1 MNAGGDAAEQIVRM
15 SLEGVEVAAR
25 ISGEGAK
32 QLAVLIAAV
41 LREEQKTH
49 GKARLS
55 NMIKSG
61 HELKVFTVQQK
72 DLKTFAKEA
81 KRYGVLYSILCEKGN
96 DDPNAA
102 IDIIARAN
110 DAPKITRIV
119 ERFNLS
125 KVDKASVVR
134 DMESERNPISAK
146 AEKEPQSLH
155 SLKEVEGIRTD
166 KQKKPSV
173 KAELNKLREEMKK
186 EQKAALPRR
195 AYLSKGNVRRAP
207 QKAKAVKER

>member
-1 MNAGGDAAEQIVRM
+1 MTKETDTIEEYKELEVVNIRLVKEPSIISEKPISNANDAVNLIQNLIKDFDREA
-15 SLEGVEVAAR
+15 LCTLNLAA
-25 ISGEGAK
+25 
-32 QLAVLIAAV
+32 
-41 LREEQKTH
+41 
-49 GKARLS
+49 
-55 NMIKSG
+55 
-61 HELKVFTVQQK
+61 
-72 DLKTFAKEA
+72 D
-81 KRYGVLYSILCEKGN
+81 GVLYSILREKGN
-96 DDPNAA
+96 DDPNAS
-102 IDIIARAN
+102 IDIIARTN

>member
-1 MNAGGDAAEQIVRM
+1 MTKETDTIEEYKELEVVNIRLVKEPSIISEKPISNANDAVNLIQNLIKDFDREA
-15 SLEGVEVAAR
+15 LCTLNLAA
-25 ISGEGAK
+25 
-32 QLAVLIAAV
+32 
-41 LREEQKTH
+41 
-49 GKARLS
+49 
-55 NMIKSG
+55 
-61 HELKVFTVQQK
+61 
-72 DLKTFAKEA
+72 D
-81 KRYGVLYSILCEKGN
+81 GVLYSILREKGN
-96 DDPNAA
+96 DDPNAS
-102 IDIIARAN
+102 IDIIARTN

-146 AEKEPQSLH
+146 AEKELQSLH

-195 AYLSKGNVRRAP
+195 AYLSKGTVRRAP
-207 QKAKAVKER
+207 QKPKAVKER

>member
-1 MNAGGDAAEQIVRM
+1 MTKEKDIIEEYKELEVVNIRLVKEPSIISEKPISNANDAVNLIQNLIKDFDREAFCT
-15 SLEGVEVAAR
+15 LNLAA
-25 ISGEGAK
+25 
-32 QLAVLIAAV
+32 
-41 LREEQKTH
+41 
-49 GKARLS
+49 
-55 NMIKSG
+55 
-61 HELKVFTVQQK
+61 
-72 DLKTFAKEA
+72 D
-81 KRYGVLYSILCEKGN
+81 GVLYSILREKGN
-96 DDPNAA
+96 DDPNAS
-102 IDIIARAN
+102 IDIIARTN

-146 AEKEPQSLH
+146 AEKELQSLH

-195 AYLSKGNVRRAP
+195 AYLSKGTVRRAP
-207 QKAKAVKER
+207 QKPKAVKER

>member
-1 MNAGGDAAEQIVRM
+1 MTKETDTIEEYKELEVVNIRLVKEPSIISEKPISNANDAVNLIQNLIKDFDREAFCT
-15 SLEGVEVAAR
+15 LNLAA
-25 ISGEGAK
+25 
-32 QLAVLIAAV
+32 
-41 LREEQKTH
+41 
-49 GKARLS
+49 
-55 NMIKSG
+55 
-61 HELKVFTVQQK
+61 
-72 DLKTFAKEA
+72 D
-81 KRYGVLYSILCEKGN
+81 GVLYSILREKGN
-96 DDPNAA
+96 DDPNAS
-102 IDIIARAN
+102 IDIIARTN

-146 AEKEPQSLH
+146 AEKELQSLH

-195 AYLSKGNVRRAP
+195 AYLSKGTVRRAP
-207 QKAKAVKER
+207 QKPKAVKER

>member
-1 MNAGGDAAEQIVRM
+1 MTADAKKCEYGELEVVNVRLVKEPSIISEKPISNANDAVNLIQNLIKDFDREA
-15 SLEGVEVAAR
+15 LCTLNLAA
-25 ISGEGAK
+25 
-32 QLAVLIAAV
+32 
-41 LREEQKTH
+41 
-49 GKARLS
+49 
-55 NMIKSG
+55 
-61 HELKVFTVQQK
+61 
-72 DLKTFAKEA
+72 D
-81 KRYGVLYSILCEKGN
+81 GVLYSILREKGN
-96 DDPNAA
+96 DDPNAS
-102 IDIIARAN
+102 IDIIARTN

-146 AEKEPQSLH
+146 AEKELQSLH

-195 AYLSKGNVRRAP
+195 AYLSKGTVRRAP
-207 QKAKAVKER
+207 QKPKAVKER

>member
-1 MNAGGDAAEQIVRM
+1 MTKETDTIEEYKALEVVNIRLVKEPSIISEKPISNANDAVNLIQNLIKDFDREA
-15 SLEGVEVAAR
+15 LCTLNLAA
-25 ISGEGAK
+25 
-32 QLAVLIAAV
+32 
-41 LREEQKTH
+41 
-49 GKARLS
+49 
-55 NMIKSG
+55 
-61 HELKVFTVQQK
+61 
-72 DLKTFAKEA
+72 D
-81 KRYGVLYSILCEKGN
+81 GVLYSILREKGN
-96 DDPNAA
+96 DDPNAS
-102 IDIIARAN
+102 IDIIARTN

-146 AEKEPQSLH
+146 AEKELQSLH
-155 SLKEVEGIRTD
+155 SLKEVEGIRTY

-195 AYLSKGNVRRAP
+195 AYLSKGTVRRAP
-207 QKAKAVKER
+207 QKPKAVKER

>member
-1 MNAGGDAAEQIVRM
+1 MTKETDTIEEYKELEVVNIRLVKEPSIISEKPISNVNDAVNLIQNLIKDFDREAFCT
-15 SLEGVEVAAR
+15 LNLAA
-25 ISGEGAK
+25 
-32 QLAVLIAAV
+32 
-41 LREEQKTH
+41 
-49 GKARLS
+49 
-55 NMIKSG
+55 
-61 HELKVFTVQQK
+61 
-72 DLKTFAKEA
+72 D
-81 KRYGVLYSILCEKGN
+81 GVLYSILREKGN
-96 DDPNAA
+96 DDPNAS
-102 IDIIARAN
+102 IDIIARTN

-146 AEKEPQSLH
+146 AEKELQSLH

-195 AYLSKGNVRRAP
+195 AYLSKGTVRRAP
-207 QKAKAVKER
+207 QKPKAVKER

>member
-1 MNAGGDAAEQIVRM
+1 MTKETDTIEEYKELEVVNIRLVKEPSIISEKPISNANDAVNLIQNLIKDFDREA
-15 SLEGVEVAAR
+15 LCTLNLAA
-25 ISGEGAK
+25 
-32 QLAVLIAAV
+32 
-41 LREEQKTH
+41 
-49 GKARLS
+49 
-55 NMIKSG
+55 
-61 HELKVFTVQQK
+61 
-72 DLKTFAKEA
+72 D
-81 KRYGVLYSILCEKGN
+81 GVLYSILREKGN
-96 DDPNAA
+96 DDPNAS
-102 IDIIARAN
+102 IDIIARTN

-195 AYLSKGNVRRAP
+195 AYLSKGTVRRAP
-207 QKAKAVKER
+207 QKPKAVKER

>member
-81 KRYGVLYSILCEKGN
+81 KRYGVLYSILREKGN
-96 DDPNAA
+96 DDPNAS
-102 IDIIARAN
+102 IDIIARTN

-146 AEKEPQSLH
+146 AEKELQSLH

-195 AYLSKGNVRRAP
+195 AYLSKGTVRRAP
-207 QKAKAVKER
+207 QKPKAVKER

>member
-1 MNAGGDAAEQIVRM
+1 MTKEKDIIEEYKALEVVNIRLVKEPSIISEKPISNANDAVNLIQNLIKDFDREA
-15 SLEGVEVAAR
+15 LCTLNLAA
-25 ISGEGAK
+25 
-32 QLAVLIAAV
+32 
-41 LREEQKTH
+41 
-49 GKARLS
+49 
-55 NMIKSG
+55 
-61 HELKVFTVQQK
+61 
-72 DLKTFAKEA
+72 D
-81 KRYGVLYSILCEKGN
+81 GVLYSILREKGN
-96 DDPNAA
+96 DDPNAS
-102 IDIIARAN
+102 IDIIARTN

-146 AEKEPQSLH
+146 AEKELQSLH

-195 AYLSKGNVRRAP
+195 AYLSKGTVRRAP
-207 QKAKAVKER
+207 QKPKAVKER

>member
-41 LREEQKTH
+41 LIEEQKTH

-81 KRYGVLYSILCEKGN
+81 KRYGVLYSILREKGN

-134 DMESERNPISAK
+134 DMESDRNPISAK

-186 EQKAALPRR
+186 EQKTALPRR
-195 AYLSKGNVRRAP
+195 AYLSKGTVRRAP

>member
-81 KRYGVLYSILCEKGN
+81 KRYGVLYSILREKGN

-195 AYLSKGNVRRAP
+195 AYLSKGTVRRAP
-207 QKAKAVKER
+207 QKPKAVKER

>member
-72 DLKTFAKEA
+72 DLKIFAKEA
-81 KRYGVLYSILCEKGN
+81 KRYGVLYSILREKGN

-166 KQKKPSV
+166 KQQKPSV

-186 EQKAALPRR
+186 EQKAVLPRR
-195 AYLSKGNVRRAP
+195 AYLGKGNVRRAP

>member
-1 MNAGGDAAEQIVRM
+1 MHSDYMPEGHKGFPVFYCKKNERRPEMAEVI
-15 SLEGVEVAAR
+15 
-25 ISGEGAK
+25 
-32 QLAVLIAAV
+32 
-41 LREEQKTH
+41 
-49 GKARLS
+49 
-55 NMIKSG
+55 IKSVVNIRLVK
-61 HELKVFTVQQK
+61 EPSIISEKPISNANDAVNLIQNLIK
-72 DLKTFAKEA
+72 DFDREA
-81 KRYGVLYSILCEKGN
+81 LCTLNLAADGVLYSILREKGN
-96 DDPNAA
+96 DDPNAS
-102 IDIIARAN
+102 IDIIARTN

-146 AEKEPQSLH
+146 AEKELQSLH

-195 AYLSKGNVRRAP
+195 AYLSKGTVRRAP
-207 QKAKAVKER
+207 QKPKAVKER

>member
-1 MNAGGDAAEQIVRM
+1 MTKETDTIEEYKALEVVNIRLVKEPSIISEKPISNANDAVNLIQNLIKDFDREA
-15 SLEGVEVAAR
+15 LCTLNLAA
-25 ISGEGAK
+25 
-32 QLAVLIAAV
+32 
-41 LREEQKTH
+41 
-49 GKARLS
+49 
-55 NMIKSG
+55 
-61 HELKVFTVQQK
+61 
-72 DLKTFAKEA
+72 D
-81 KRYGVLYSILCEKGN
+81 GVLYSILREKGN
-96 DDPNAA
+96 DDPNAS
-102 IDIIARAN
+102 IDIIARTN

-195 AYLSKGNVRRAP
+195 AYLSKGTVRRAP

>member
-1 MNAGGDAAEQIVRM
+1 MTKETDTIEEYKALEVVNIRLVKEPSIISEKPISNANDAVNLIQNLIKDFDREA
-15 SLEGVEVAAR
+15 LCTLNLAA
-25 ISGEGAK
+25 
-32 QLAVLIAAV
+32 
-41 LREEQKTH
+41 
-49 GKARLS
+49 
-55 NMIKSG
+55 
-61 HELKVFTVQQK
+61 
-72 DLKTFAKEA
+72 D
-81 KRYGVLYSILCEKGN
+81 GVLYSILREKGN
-96 DDPNAA
+96 DDPNAS
-102 IDIIARAN
+102 IDIIARTN

>member
-1 MNAGGDAAEQIVRM
+1 MTKETDTIEEYKALEVVNIRLVKEPSIISEKPISNANDAVNLIQNLIKDFDREA
-15 SLEGVEVAAR
+15 LCTLNLAA
-25 ISGEGAK
+25 
-32 QLAVLIAAV
+32 
-41 LREEQKTH
+41 
-49 GKARLS
+49 
-55 NMIKSG
+55 
-61 HELKVFTVQQK
+61 
-72 DLKTFAKEA
+72 D
-81 KRYGVLYSILCEKGN
+81 GVLYSILREKGN
-96 DDPNAA
+96 DDPNAS
-102 IDIIARAN
+102 IDIIARTN

-146 AEKEPQSLH
+146 AEKELQSLH

-195 AYLSKGNVRRAP
+195 AYLSKGTVRRAP
-207 QKAKAVKER
+207 QKPKAVKER

>member
-1 MNAGGDAAEQIVRM
+1 MTKEKDTIEEYKALEVVNIRLVKEPSIISEKPISNANDAVNLIQNLIKDFDREAFCT
-15 SLEGVEVAAR
+15 LNLAA
-25 ISGEGAK
+25 
-32 QLAVLIAAV
+32 
-41 LREEQKTH
+41 
-49 GKARLS
+49 
-55 NMIKSG
+55 
-61 HELKVFTVQQK
+61 
-72 DLKTFAKEA
+72 D
-81 KRYGVLYSILCEKGN
+81 GVLYSILREKGN
-96 DDPNAA
+96 DDPNAS
-102 IDIIARAN
+102 IDIIARTN

-134 DMESERNPISAK
+134 DMESERNHISAK
-146 AEKEPQSLH
+146 AEKELQSLH

>member
-1 MNAGGDAAEQIVRM
+1 MAEVI
-15 SLEGVEVAAR
+15 
-25 ISGEGAK
+25 
-32 QLAVLIAAV
+32 
-41 LREEQKTH
+41 
-49 GKARLS
+49 
-55 NMIKSG
+55 IKSVVNIRLVK
-61 HELKVFTVQQK
+61 EPSIISEKPISNANDAVNLIQNLIK
-72 DLKTFAKEA
+72 DFDREA
-81 KRYGVLYSILCEKGN
+81 FCTLNLAADGVLYSILREKGN
-96 DDPNAA
+96 DDPNAS
-102 IDIIARAN
+102 IDIIARTN

-195 AYLSKGNVRRAP
+195 AYLSKGTVRRAP
-207 QKAKAVKER
+207 QKPKAVKER

>member
-1 MNAGGDAAEQIVRM
+1 MLFRSAEQIVRM

-81 KRYGVLYSILCEKGN
+81 KRYGVLYSILREKGN

-186 EQKAALPRR
+186 EQKAADRK
-195 AYLSKGNVRRAP
+195 SV
-207 QKAKAVKER
+207 V

>member
-1 MNAGGDAAEQIVRM
+1 MTKETDTIEEYKALEVVNIRLVKEPSIISEKPISNANDAVNLIQNLIKDFDREAFCT
-15 SLEGVEVAAR
+15 LNLAA
-25 ISGEGAK
+25 
-32 QLAVLIAAV
+32 
-41 LREEQKTH
+41 
-49 GKARLS
+49 
-55 NMIKSG
+55 
-61 HELKVFTVQQK
+61 
-72 DLKTFAKEA
+72 D
-81 KRYGVLYSILCEKGN
+81 GVLYSILREKGN
-96 DDPNAA
+96 DDPNAS
-102 IDIIARAN
+102 IDIIARTN

-146 AEKEPQSLH
+146 AEKELQSLH

-195 AYLSKGNVRRAP
+195 AYLSKGTVRRAP
-207 QKAKAVKER
+207 QKPKAVKER

>member
-1 MNAGGDAAEQIVRM
+1 MTKEKDIIEEYKELEVVNIRLVKEPSIISEKPISNANDAVNLIQNLIKDFDREA
-15 SLEGVEVAAR
+15 LCTLNLAA
-25 ISGEGAK
+25 
-32 QLAVLIAAV
+32 
-41 LREEQKTH
+41 
-49 GKARLS
+49 
-55 NMIKSG
+55 
-61 HELKVFTVQQK
+61 
-72 DLKTFAKEA
+72 D
-81 KRYGVLYSILCEKGN
+81 GVLYSILREKGN
-96 DDPNAA
+96 DDPNAS
-102 IDIIARAN
+102 IDIIARTN

>member
-1 MNAGGDAAEQIVRM
+1 MTKETDTIEEYKALEVVNIRLVKEPSIISEKPISNANDAVNLIQNLIKDFDREA
-15 SLEGVEVAAR
+15 LCTLNLAA
-25 ISGEGAK
+25 
-32 QLAVLIAAV
+32 
-41 LREEQKTH
+41 
-49 GKARLS
+49 
-55 NMIKSG
+55 
-61 HELKVFTVQQK
+61 
-72 DLKTFAKEA
+72 D
-81 KRYGVLYSILCEKGN
+81 GVLYSILREKGN
-96 DDPNAA
+96 DDPNAS
-102 IDIIARAN
+102 IDIIARTN

-195 AYLSKGNVRRAP
+195 AYLSKGTVRRAP
-207 QKAKAVKER
+207 QKPKAVKER